1 MQRNIVLGSGKGLE
15 VGDAFLEGRLLLCRR
30 NGLPRINGSYKLN
43 FATKPFKLPI
53 DWIILKGLY
62 VNCQFYKI

>member
-30 NGLPRINGSYKLN
+30 NGLPRINGRYKLN

-53 DWIILKGLY
+53 D
-62 VNCQFYKI
+62 